1 MVTTRTNLTKN
12 RDEGRYGQDIDIIGV
27 HTMEA
32 QELLQ
37 TAENVAAYFKK
48 VKASAHWC
56 VDADS
61 RVRVVPDEDTAWTLP
76 GANTRSLNLEL
87 AGFAKQTAADWADD
101 YSIKMLEIAALCAA
115 EWVIKYKIPVRK
127 LTDAQIR
134 SGEKGF
140 AGHVDVN
147 RVYKKSSHWDP
158 GPAFPWDYFLGRV
171 NAHVAALGGKVVNA
185 PVVPQAPSLGYDNA
199 GFTTEY
205 IRERQAELKSLGYY
219 TMELDGM
226 RGPGTIAAVKRFQ
239 KDAGL
244 QQDGLPGPKTR
255 GALQA
260 KLAAKNTKPNPP
272 AAPAPKA
279 RPDVT
284 QLQRSVR
291 AAVDNSW
298 GPDTDKRL
306 DALRSSSGW
315 GGQKFPYGVH
325 FAQSVVGTAQDGSW
339 GPKSV
344 RAHDATV
351 VAVQAAIQQMG
362 FDPGPI
368 DGKWGPSSEAA
379 FQSARRVCRV

>member
-1 MVTTRTNLTKN
+1 MVTTRVDLTKN
-12 RDEGRYGQDIDIIGV
+12 HEDGRYGQDIDIIGV

-61 RVRVVPDEDTAWTLP
+61 RVRVVNDDDTAWTLP

-158 GPAFPWDYFLGRV
+158 GPAFPWAYFLGRV
-171 NAHVAALGGKVVNA
+171 NAQVKALGGKVGNI
-185 PVVPQAPSLGYDNA
+185 PVVPQAPSKGYDNA
-199 GFTTEY
+199 GFSTEY
-205 IRERQAELKSLGYY
+205 IRERQAELKALGYY
-219 TMELDGM
+219 TKDIDGM
-226 RGPGTIAAVKRFQ
+226 RGPGTIDAVKRFQ
-239 KDAGL
+239 KDMGL
-244 QQDGLPGPKTR
+244 DQDGLPGPKTKAR
-255 GALQA
+255 LQER
-260 KLAAKNTKPNPP
+260 LNAAKTSPNPKP
-272 AAPAPKA
+272 AG
-279 RPDVT
+279 RPNCT
-284 QLQRSVR
+284 QLQRAVR
-291 AAVDNSW
+291 ATPDNSW

-306 DALRSSSGW
+306 DALRASSAW
-315 GGQKFPYGVH
+315 GGQKFPSGVK
-325 FAQSVVGTAQDGSW
+325 FLQGVVGTPQDGRW

-344 RAHDATV
+344 RAHDDCV
-351 VAVQAAIQQMG
+351 GGVQEALKAMG
-362 FDPGPI
+362 YDAGPT
-368 DGKWGPSSEAA
+368 DKKWGPTTEAA
-379 FQSARRVCRV
+379 YQAARRACRV